1 MIEKKEF
8 LIILIIFSFLFLLTS
23 CKSREERSIIS
34 HIKKNNSI
42 DLSIYCK
49 EFDEIIIFEE
59 GHYYDAHENGWIGPK
74 IYYFQKGNIK
84 KIINLHC
91 VPADVPYGN
100 VIEFYPFNDGKIIL
114 SKEIAKFYLTH
125 IYIYKTGKIWV
136 LENQKK
142 DIQTR
147 FFE

>member
-1 MIEKKEF
+1 MDWAEN
-8 LIILIIFSFLFLLTS
+8 ILFS
-23 CKSREERSIIS
+23 ER
-34 HIKKNNSI
+34 K
-42 DLSIYCK
+42 Y
-49 EFDEIIIFEE
+49 
-59 GHYYDAHENGWIGPK
+59 
-74 IYYFQKGNIK
+74 K

-114 SKEIAKFYLTH
+114 SKEITKFYLTH